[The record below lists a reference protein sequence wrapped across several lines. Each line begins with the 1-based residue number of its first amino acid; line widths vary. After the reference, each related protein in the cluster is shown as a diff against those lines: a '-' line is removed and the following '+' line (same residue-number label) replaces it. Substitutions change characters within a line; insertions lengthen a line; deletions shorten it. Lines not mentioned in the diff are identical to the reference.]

1 MALSLARRYAA
12 AQRLLRYQA
21 RSAVQQRK
29 VREWGY
35 AMALLSTVQNWH
47 KRVDPERDPDGL
59 IFHLRA
65 LSDYAVSQAPNQGAY
80 LRASL
85 LWSAGVMARR
95 ILRSNERPSL
105 DWLRDRAKKDG
116 LFVDAAPPADAQPF
130 IDERQMTL
138 PILEATAVP
147 EPDSEP
153 VPVGEAS

>member
-29 VREWGY
+29 VREWGF
-35 AMALLSTVQNWH
+35 AMALLATVQNWN

-59 IFHLRA
+59 IFNLRA

-95 ILRSNERPSL
+95 ILRSDERPSL

-116 LFVDAAPPADAQPF
+116 LFADSGTPPAEQPF
-130 IDERQMTL
+130 VDDRQLEL
-138 PILEATAVP
+138 PILAAEP
-147 EPDSEP
+147 EPEP
-153 VPVGEAS
+153 ATVEAS